1 MVLLIAVKISIIS
14 KYQAK
19 TKFVVFE
26 IIWSCTA
33 YEQITPIFGV
43 HSVEIIQSC
52 IAYGQITP
60 IMVWKFFELRVALFV
75 SRQLLLLF
83 TFYLLLQSLTDP
95 EEFVITRCLNAL
107 KALFLM
113 PLMEKSVICKFLD
126 NITPLLSHPNQW
138 IRYGVAECVAK
149 LASVWCTADVHCHLI
164 PRVRPFLAQPAIQI
178 NRLVCILIY
187 FILILSV
194 FIMYIIMIIVIMMV
208 RIIII
213 ITIWLMITILII
225 ICSTIR
231 WRGL

>member
-1 MVLLIAVKISIIS
+1 MVLLIAINISIIS
-14 KYQAK
+14 KYQANIE
-19 TKFVVFE
+19 FVIFE
-26 IIWSCTA
+26 IIRSCTV
-33 YEQITPIFGV
+33 YERTTLIIGI
-43 HSVEIIQSC
+43 HLVEIIRSC
-52 IAYGQITP
+52 IAYEQTTP

-178 NRLVCILIY
+178 NRLVCVLVY

-194 FIMYIIMIIVIMMV
+194 FVIRVIVIMMF
-208 RIIII
+208 
-213 ITIWLMITILII
+213 L
-225 ICSTIR
+225 
-231 WRGL
+231 